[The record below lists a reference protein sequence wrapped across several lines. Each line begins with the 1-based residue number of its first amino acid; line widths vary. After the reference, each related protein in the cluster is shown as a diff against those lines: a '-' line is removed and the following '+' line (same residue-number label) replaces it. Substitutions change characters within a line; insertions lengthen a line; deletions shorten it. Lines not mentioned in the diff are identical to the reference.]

1 MGRIKDLL
9 PEQRDPV
16 DDLLR
21 VEPDSTALVA
31 AAYRYGREQLGLTA
45 AQAMRRAR
53 LRYELSC
60 PCAGHR
66 QHVEAPADARA
77 VLRY

>member
-1 MGRIKDLL
+1 MVTPRSL
-9 PEQRDPV
+9 
-16 DDLLR
+16 
-21 VEPDSTALVA
+21 TLVA

-53 LRYELSC
+53 LRHELSC

-66 QHVEAPADARA
+66 EQARCASAARKEYCQHE
-77 VLRY
+77 LRFLPP